1 MSYILDALRKSE
13 SERQR
18 DAGTGLARTPLAAGR
33 QKTPAWIWA
42 VIGLLSL
49 SLIVVAAAWW
59 RSQLDSQPP
68 AASETTADGIGT
80 EPPAASGEQRAREPA
95 TEPVAA
101 DTDRL
106 RSIAELPDFGPTL
119 PEYRLE
125 VLACCSDNPAENSA
139 WINGRRYYPGERIGS
154 GPVVAE
160 VGPDGVV
167 LAFAGQRFLLTTR

>member
-18 DAGTGLARTPLAAGR
+18 DAGTGLARTPLAAER
-33 QKTPAWIWA
+33 HKTPVWIWI

-49 SLIVVAAAWW
+49 SLIGLAAAWW
-59 RSQLDSQPP
+59 RSDPGGQPP
-68 AASETTADGIGT
+68 AVADTGIGRQM
-80 EPPAASGEQRAREPA
+80 PAASAGQSAEEPA

-101 DTDRL
+101 DADRL

-125 VLACCSDNPAENSA
+125 VLACCSSDPTENSA

-160 VGPDGVV
+160 IGPDGVV
-167 LAFAGQRFLLTTR
+167 LAFAGQHFLLTTR

>member
-18 DAGTGLARTPLAAGR
+18 DAGTGLARTPPAAER
-33 QKTPAWIWA
+33 HKTPVWIWI

-49 SLIVVAAAWW
+49 ALIGVAAAWW
-59 RSQLDSQPP
+59 RSNPGAQPP
-68 AASETTADGIGT
+68 AASDTGLGPQLPARSAGQDTAGPAT
-80 EPPAASGEQRAREPA
+80 PPA
-95 TEPVAA
+95 VADA
-101 DTDRL
+101 DRL
-106 RSIAELPDFGPTL
+106 RSISELPDFGPTL

-125 VLACCSDNPAENSA
+125 VLACCSNDPTENSA
-139 WINGRRYYPGERIGS
+139 WINGRRYYPGERIGG

-160 VGPDGVV
+160 IGPDGVV